1 MKFSIDELK
10 RALDKDRIGGWIVKY
25 KRQVAVGCIAV
36 CLVAAAAVSL
46 LGNGSGDKK
55 AKEKAAV
62 GAAQTSA
69 ASADAGKAVEE
80 ANELKKDE
88 YPQVNEI
95 VQKYFDCMAAGDVE
109 GLASVEDEVSE
120 EEQNRILRSTG
131 LVEGYQN
138 ISCYT
143 KKGMEE
149 NSYVVLVY
157 YELKFAQIET
167 PAPGLSL
174 LYVYTNDEGNLVIFN
189 GEAGEELNAYVE
201 EILQGEDVAALRAEV
216 KAKYEEAK
224 AADADLV
231 KQEERYQRIAQG
243 SEGEA
248 SEEETPEEQ
257 PEEETPEEETPEEQP
272 EEAPE
277 EEPQEEPEEEAPAEN
292 TATAQNRETRFT
304 ESVRLRA
311 EPSTEAEY
319 LGTVY
324 QGESVTQIESYE
336 DGWSKI
342 NYNGKEC
349 YCMTQ
354 YLE

>member
-10 RALDKDRIGGWIVKY
+10 KALDKDRIGGWIVKY

-88 YPQVNEI
+88 YPQVNEL

-277 EEPQEEPEEEAPAEN
+277 EEPEEEAPAEN